1 MASLKFVFF
10 DGESSKQP
18 IGRSPCLCSLAHG
31 SETKNSSQ
39 LLWRLA
45 ALSAAGEGIVPGR
58 SCQTKRDS
66 PNDSDVLGAHRK
78 YGRPSADFE
87 TGENLQGFRS
97 KAAACGKAPL
107 KKADVG
113 LQNTFV

>member
-1 MASLKFVFF
+1 MASLKFFFF

-18 IGRSPCLCSLAHG
+18 IGRSPCLFSLAHG

-45 ALSAAGEGIVPGR
+45 AFFAAGEGIVPGR

-66 PNDSDVLGAHRK
+66 PNDPDVLGAHRK
-78 YGRPSADFE
+78 SGGAGADSE

-97 KAAACGKAPL
+97 KAAAGGKIPL
-107 KKADVG
+107 RIATGGRQKC
-113 LQNTFV
+113 FV